1 MESRR
6 SRISCRCRGGRGGR
20 EAPIVAVRR
29 RRNPYPNGAP
39 HRVNWKTV
47 RWTVFQE
54 GQALQGRAAPSE
66 SPADSPLQGRTP
78 LNELSKSLKP
88 TTTVCIPITYINTYI
103 SKYFH
108 TLSRSNKLALLHF
121 PTRLKCFLGGI
132 TMYKYKYL
140 YIYMAL
146 DSSRYSLR
154 LFVLARACA
163 LVWFNF
169 CSPQNRFAL
178 CGLCRH

>member
-1 MESRR
+1 MSVLKKRLLKFRTRNKSEALNKVKREIKKRGMQRRVESRR

-29 RRNPYPNGAP
+29 RRNSPNPKGAP

-54 GQALQGRAAPSE
+54 GHALQGRAAPSV

-78 LNELSKSLKP
+78 LNEPMKSPKP
-88 TTTVCIPITYINTYI
+88 VITVCIYINAYI

-108 TLSRSNKLALLHF
+108 TLSRSNNLALLHF
-121 PTRLKCFLGGI
+121 PTRGMCFLVGNN
-132 TMYKYKYL
+132 
-140 YIYMAL
+140 
-146 DSSRYSLR
+146 S
-154 LFVLARACA
+154 V
-163 LVWFNF
+163 
-169 CSPQNRFAL
+169 
-178 CGLCRH
+178 